1 MKRACIAAVRFYQ
14 KKISPCKPA
23 CCRFVPSCSEYAVTA
38 IERFGAAR
46 GTAMAVRRIAKCN
59 PLSKGGYDPVPDLPT
74 AVIRKG

>member
-38 IERFGAAR
+38 IERYGALKGGR
-46 GTAMAVRRIAKCN
+46 MAAWRLLRCN
-59 PLSKGGYDPVPDLPT
+59 PFSKGGYDPVPEDPNTTL
-74 AVIRKG
+74 RRE